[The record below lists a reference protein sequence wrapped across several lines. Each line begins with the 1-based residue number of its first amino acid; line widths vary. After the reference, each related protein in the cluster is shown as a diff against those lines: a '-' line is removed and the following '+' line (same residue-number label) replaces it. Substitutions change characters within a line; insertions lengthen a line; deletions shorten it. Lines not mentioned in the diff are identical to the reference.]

1 VLTTLASRGD
11 QLTEE
16 LRAELLRTGVEQG
29 ERLRRLLEELLDLS
43 RLDAHAIP
51 LQPKPLV
58 VRTALEEI
66 ARSNVP
72 AETPLRLDVPSD
84 LASVVDPLVLDR
96 VLSNLLINAVSYGKP
111 PLVVA
116 AEQRDRHLRISI
128 SDQGPGVSDELR
140 PRLFERFARGGEAH
154 GSGLG
159 LAIAR
164 AYARAAGG
172 DVVYVPDVAGAR
184 FELILPQS

>member
-1 VLTTLASRGD
+1 
-11 QLTEE
+11 
-16 LRAELLRTGVEQG
+16 
-29 ERLRRLLEELLDLS
+29 LRRLLEDLLDLS
-43 RLDAHAIP
+43 RLDSHAIP
-51 LQPKPLV
+51 LQPQPVV
-58 VRTALEEI
+58 VRSVLDEI

-72 AETPLRLDVPSD
+72 DGTPVRLDVSPD
-84 LASVVDPLVLDR
+84 LAAVVDPLVLDR

-116 AEQRDRHLRISI
+116 AEQRDRQLRIAI
-128 SDQGPGVSDELR
+128 CDGGPGVADDLR
-140 PRLFERFARGGEAH
+140 PRLFERFARGGDAQ

-172 DVVYVPDVAGAR
+172 DLVYTPGETGAR
-184 FELILPQS
+184 FELILPQGSL